1 MLRESH
7 TAVVGRNE
15 IWEGSAASEPYEAGW
30 ALEAIVWLRVL
41 AVEGPTANV
50 EARVQISPDGI
61 HWVDEGTRFAISAV
75 KDGLTF
81 ARVSHFG
88 NWLRVAANLPA
99 GMKLTMLVSITVK
112 G

>member
-1 MLRESH
+1 MR
-7 TAVVGRNE
+7 A
-15 IWEGSAASEPYEAGW
+15 
-30 ALEAIVWLRVL
+30 L
-41 AVEGPTANV
+41 AVDGPTANV
-50 EARVQISPDGI
+50 EARVQLSPDGI

-88 NWLRVAANLPA
+88 NWLRVAADLPA

>member
-15 IWEGSAASEPYEAGW
+15 VWEGSAASEPYEAGW

-50 EARVQISPDGI
+50 EARVQLSPDGI

-99 GMKLTMLVSITVK
+99 GMKLKMLVSITVK

>member
-30 ALEAIVWLRVL
+30 ALEAIIWLRVL
-41 AVEGPTANV
+41 AVQGPPANV
-50 EARVQISPDGI
+50 EARVQLSPDGI
-61 HWVDEGTRFAISAV
+61 HWVDEGTRFTIPAL

-88 NWLRVAANLPA
+88 NWLRVAADLPA
-99 GMKLTMLVSITVK
+99 DMKLTMLVSITVK
-112 G
+112 

>member
-50 EARVQISPDGI
+50 EARAQISPDGI

-88 NWLRVAANLPA
+88 NWLRVATDLPA